1 MRRTTLTELGETQFK
16 VIVSSRFDQQILEGE
31 QEMLSEL
38 MEGKTGRR
46 LRMVCRMQGDD
57 EEAERALEK
66 EADAASKLLGVNVRI
81 IDSERK

>member
-1 MRRTTLTELGETQFK
+1 MRRTTLTEIGETQFK